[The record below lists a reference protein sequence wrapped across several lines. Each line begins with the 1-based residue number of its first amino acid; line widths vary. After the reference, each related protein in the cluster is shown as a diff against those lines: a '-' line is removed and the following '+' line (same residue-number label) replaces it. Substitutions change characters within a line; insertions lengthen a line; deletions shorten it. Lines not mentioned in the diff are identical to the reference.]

1 MTFDEDHLMEVRER
15 SEPGMA
21 LFNLKNGGA
30 MYRTIKHRR
39 KRGRLGMVV
48 EVEEMLVHFG
58 TWKVSAGCNKM
69 SEGNIQLATAS
80 MGLDF

>member
-39 KRGRLGMVV
+39 KRQVRDGG
-48 EVEEMLVHFG
+48 G
-58 TWKVSAGCNKM
+58 GGGDVSSLWDLESLSWLQQNV
-69 SEGNIQLATAS
+69 
-80 MGLDF
+80 